1 MNSAIC
7 LPFLSLSRSYDNST
21 ASSWCDHHILCLSDL
36 SQTNL
41 AIKFQELFTKNFP
54 LPKVTRLEAN
64 IHQSIYTRNL
74 QTKLVVH
81 SFCAIEVMINQG
93 YYAKIVF
100 VNKVICLSLHVV
112 QLVTKILLQKRQG
125 LLSRTASSFS
135 TKLPELKKLNEIYLL
150 LDLFQLLTNKTSLYF
165 NSSSASF
172 NTRSIGTTAK
182 KNSTIE

>member
-1 MNSAIC
+1 MHAVNPWLLRSFIFLIFKGSESSGHKVVVRWSENFSNTEMVLKISKILHENPDRSIYLSSDKVKDFVRVHCFFSILEYNIRFLVCGLIWITMNSAIC

-81 SFCAIEVMINQG
+81 SFCAIEVMIN
-93 YYAKIVF
+93 
-100 VNKVICLSLHVV
+100 
-112 QLVTKILLQKRQG
+112 
-125 LLSRTASSFS
+125 
-135 TKLPELKKLNEIYLL
+135 
-150 LDLFQLLTNKTSLYF
+150 
-165 NSSSASF
+165 
-172 NTRSIGTTAK
+172 
-182 KNSTIE
+182 